1 MSVLRVHDTALSH
14 TLLLRDAG
22 TRIGAW
28 LALGENV
35 FLSLVLSSMVVL
47 PLAELVLRLF
57 STGIESVTT
66 LVQHLTLA
74 VASIGAAIAA
84 RENRLLSFSA
94 AQLLTGRVARVAHIV
109 SAAISAAVCGFLFIA
124 SVRFLE
130 VEMDAD
136 FILAYGIPTWVF
148 ELVQPIGFGLIALRL
163 LRHASDDV
171 AGVAA
176 ATLVMAAVM
185 LVAATAPL
193 EPAELVVPA
202 LCALLAATLL
212 GAPIFVAVGGAAL
225 ILLWG
230 ENVPIASLAVDH
242 YALVVNPSL
251 PTIPMFTLAGFFLAE
266 SGAPGRLLA
275 VFDALFGRHR
285 GGAAVVTVLAATFF
299 TCFTGASGVTIL
311 ALGGLT
317 MPLLLRAGYRDS
329 QALALITGG
338 GSAGVLLMPALPLIL
353 YAIVAGVDLEAMF
366 LGGLVPAIVMMMLL
380 ATWGVLGQ
388 REKPGGQPFDR
399 HQVWAAIWNAKWELG
414 LPIVP
419 IGALFSGFATPVES
433 AALTALYAFIVE
445 TTIHRDLRLARDLP
459 GVMTECGLLVG
470 GILLILG
477 VALGLTNYLVDA
489 QVTARLI
496 ELVTSSIQNP
506 WLFLLALNGVL
517 LVVGCFMDIFSA
529 IVVLVP
535 LIVPLGQAFGIH
547 PVHLGLVFLANLEL
561 GYLTPPVGM
570 NLFFSATRFKRPVME
585 VYRAV
590 LPLFVLLSVGVL
602 LITYVPFLSTT
613 LPGLL
618 L

>member
-1 MSVLRVHDTALSH
+1 MNVSRLDDSLIRC
-14 TLLLRDAG
+14 TLLVRDAR
-22 TRIGAW
+22 TRTAAMLVAVENLF
-28 LALGENV
+28 LAL
-35 FLSLVLSSMVVL
+35 VLAGMVVL

-66 LVQHLTLA
+66 VVQHLTLA

-84 RENRLLSFSA
+84 REDRLLSFSA
-94 AQLLTGRVARVAHIV
+94 AQLLTGRIGRTARVV
-109 SAAISAAVCGFLFIA
+109 SHAVSVAVCGFLFVA
-124 SVRFLE
+124 SVRFLA
-130 VEMDAD
+130 VEMQAGTV
-136 FILAYGIPTWVF
+136 LSYGIPVWVF
-148 ELVQPIGFGLIALRL
+148 ELVQPIGFGLIAMRQLR
-163 LRHASDDV
+163 RAGVGASDQ
-171 AGVAA
+171 AA
-176 ATLVMAAVM
+176 ATLIAASIVV
-185 LVAATAPL
+185 VAATLPF
-193 EPAELVVPA
+193 EPADLVIPA
-202 LCALLAATLL
+202 LAALLASTFL

-230 ENVPIASLAVDH
+230 EGVPIASLAVDH

-266 SGAPGRLLA
+266 SGAPARLLA
-275 VFDALFGRHR
+275 VFDTLFGRLR
-285 GGAAVVTVLAATFF
+285 GGAAAVTVLAATFF

-311 ALGGLT
+311 ALGGLS
-317 MPLLLRAGYRDS
+317 MPLLLRSGYRDS

-353 YAIVAGVDLEAMF
+353 YAIVAKIDLEAMF
-366 LGGLVPAIVMMMLL
+366 LGGLVPAALMMMLVT
-380 ATWGVLGQ
+380 TWGALGQ
-388 REKPGGQPFDR
+388 RHAVKAKPFDR
-399 HQVWAAIWNAKWELG
+399 RRARAAVWNAKWELA

-419 IGALFSGFATPVES
+419 VGALFSGFATPVEA
-433 AALTALYAFIVE
+433 AALTALYAYLVE
-445 TTIHRDLRLARDLP
+445 TVIHRDLGLARDVP
-459 GVMTECGLLVG
+459 RVMTECGLLVG

-489 QVTARLI
+489 QLTARLVNIITESI
-496 ELVTSSIQNP
+496 ESP
-506 WLFLLALNGVL
+506 WIFLLALNAVL

-570 NLFFSATRFKRPVME
+570 NLFFSATRFERPVME

-590 LPLFVLLSVGVL
+590 APLFLLLCLGVL
-602 LITYVPFLSTT
+602 LITYAPFLSTT